1 MAKAKYKEWLEPE
14 GLLLIKGWKNNG
26 LTDEQIADNIGV
38 NHRTFER
45 WKSEHSQIRQ
55 VIKRGKDHANYAVEN
70 ALLKKALSGNTTAM
84 IFWLKN
90 NYREKYSDT
99 QKTPLEEQLTKQQIK
114 RVEAETKIAESKA
127 KISKAQEEALL
138 GGEDSIQD
146 DGFIEAIKDSL
157 KDIWKDDDDED

>member
-1 MAKAKYKEWLEPE
+1 MAKGMYKKWLESENLLLLQGWKYK
-14 GLLLIKGWKNNG
+14 G
-26 LTDEQIADNIGV
+26 LTDEQIASNIGINV
-38 NHRTFER
+38 RTLGK
-45 WKSEHSQIRQ
+45 WKVKYRQIGRAL
-55 VIKRGKDHANYAVEN
+55 KRGKEHANYAVEN

-127 KISKAQEEALL
+127 KITKAQEEALI

-146 DGFIEAIKDSL
+146 DGFIEAIKDSS

>member
-38 NHRTFER
+38 SHRTFER

-55 VIKRGKDHANYAVEN
+55 VIKRGKEHANYAVEN

-90 NYREKYSDT
+90 NYREKYSDS
-99 QKTPLEEQLTKQQIK
+99 QKTPLEEQLTKEQI
-114 RVEAETKIAESKA
+114 RRAKA
-127 KISKAQEEALL
+127 DADVAQAKADIFTGNNGSNENT
-138 GGEDSIQD
+138 IIID
-146 DGFIEAIKDSL
+146 DIG
-157 KDIWKDDDDED
+157 DDDDGSESNDKQDNN

>member
-1 MAKAKYKEWLEPE
+1 MAKGMYKKWLESENLLLLQGWKYK
-14 GLLLIKGWKNNG
+14 G
-26 LTDEQIADNIGV
+26 LTDEQIASNIGINV
-38 NHRTFER
+38 RTLGK
-45 WKSEHSQIRQ
+45 WKAKYRQIGRAL
-55 VIKRGKDHANYAVEN
+55 KRGKEHANYAVEN

-114 RVEAETKIAESKA
+114 RVEAETKIAEAKA
-127 KISKAQEEALL
+127 KEAGISD
-138 GGEDSIQD
+138 EDGIQD
-146 DGFIEAIKDSL
+146 DGFIEAIKDSS